1 MMRWVVGS
9 SLRFRFVVLVAGAA
23 MLFFGGQK
31 LRAMPVDAFPEF
43 AQPRVD
49 IQTT

>member
-23 MLFFGGQK
+23 MFARLARRTGRQREAEE
-31 LRAMPVDAFPEF
+31 LPVRSE
-43 AQPRVD
+43 
-49 IQTT
+49 TSS